1 MAVNKRNVAY
11 WIVTGL
17 LSAMM
22 LMAAGNYVLQHETV
36 VETVERLG
44 YPGFI
49 VYPLA
54 VAKVL
59 GIIAILT
66 KLSATLKEWAYA
78 GFFFDFVL
86 ALGGHLNAGD
96 GQWIPPV
103 AALLLLGA
111 SYALDNTSLIY
122 ADLKS
127 TSAPAATTKS

>member
-1 MAVNKRNVAY
+1 MAVNKRSVAY

-22 LMAAGNYVLQHETV
+22 LMAAGNYFLQHETV

-78 GFFFDFVL
+78 GFFYDFLL

-96 GQWIPPV
+96 GQWMPPV

-111 SYALDNTSLIY
+111 SYALDKTSLIHT
-122 ADLKS
+122 DLQSRS
-127 TSAPAATTKS
+127 TPATATDS